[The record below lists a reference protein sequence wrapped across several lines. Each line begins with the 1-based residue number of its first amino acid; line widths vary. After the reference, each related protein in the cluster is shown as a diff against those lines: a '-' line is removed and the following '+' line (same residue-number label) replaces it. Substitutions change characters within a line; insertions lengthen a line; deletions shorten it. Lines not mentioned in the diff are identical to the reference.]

1 MSPAAGTHL
10 VLERDGQLWAVPG
23 AAVERLARGDGR
35 VTVRLAA
42 GAGPDGGAGAGRDG
56 DGQHGEAGGE
66 LAADR
71 LLAVAGGLAVV
82 PAPAALGRFWNE
94 RTVGLALFER
104 RPVVVIDPARPP
116 RALLSQVAA
125 PEVGLSDVEVAQT
138 VEDGDGRD
146 DDGG

>member
-1 MSPAAGTHL
+1 
-10 VLERDGQLWAVPG
+10 
-23 AAVERLARGDGR
+23 

-42 GAGPDGGAGAGRDG
+42 GAGPVGAAGAGTD
-56 DGQHGEAGGE
+56 GEAGGE

-94 RTVGLALFER
+94 RTAGLARFER

-125 PEVGLSDVEVAQT
+125 SEVGVSDVEVAQT

-146 DDGG
+146 DDGV